1 MNFLLLTKSETFII
15 GPVAQAL
22 GWIMNQLFNICSA
35 LGIPS
40 IGLCI
45 ILFTLITKLIM
56 FPLTIK
62 QQKSSKLMN
71 IMNPEI
77 QAIQKKYKGKT
88 DQLSMQKQQAEMQD
102 VYAKY
107 GTSATGGCLQ
117 LLIQMPIML
126 SLYQVIARVPAYV
139 IGVKDVFMEIVVRLQ
154 AQPDLLNTIS
164 ELAQSKQMANIDVA
178 NADKLVDLLYK
189 FTRADWNTLAGLFPS
204 LSADI
209 IEHSSKIIR
218 MNNFLGLSLMEA
230 PGFKLSIALII
241 PVLAGLTQWI
251 STKLMSTAQ
260 AGDPESPAA
269 ASMKTMNTM
278 MPLMSAFFCVTFPI
292 GIGLYWI
299 ATSGFQIIQQLIVNS
314 YMNKIDVED
323 MIAKNLEKANKK
335 RAKKGLPPQSVSK
348 VVKNSLNKSLPS
360 VEEEEEKK
368 TVIEQKVKESTDFY
382 NNTSENP
389 NSLAAKARMVKKYN
403 EKNNK

>member
-15 GPVAQAL
+15 GPVAEVL
-22 GWIMNQLFNICSA
+22 GWIMNQLFNICST
-35 LGIPS
+35 LGVAN
-40 IGLCI
+40 IGLSI
-45 ILFTLITKLIM
+45 ILFTLITKLLM

-62 QQKSSKLMN
+62 QQKSSKLMS

-88 DQLSMQKQQAEMQD
+88 DQLSMQKQQAEIQD

-126 SLYQVIARVPAYV
+126 ALYQVIAKVPAYV
-139 IGVKDVFMEIVVRLQ
+139 TGVREVFMEVVVRLQ
-154 AQPDLLNTIS
+154 AQPDLFNTIS

-189 FTRADWNTLAGLFPS
+189 FTRADWNTLAGLFPN

-209 IEHSSKIIR
+209 IEQSSKIIK

-251 STKLMSTAQ
+251 STKLMSSTQ
-260 AGDPESPAA
+260 QTDPDSPTA

-299 ATSGFQIIQQLIVNS
+299 ATSAFQIIQQLIVNS
-314 YMNKIDVED
+314 YMDKIDIED

-348 VVKNSLNKSLPS
+348 AVKNSLNKPS
-360 VEEEEEKK
+360 AEPQEEEKK
-368 TVIEQKVKESTDFY
+368 AVIEQKVKESTEFY
-382 NNTSENP
+382 NNTFENP
-389 NSLAAKARMVKKYN
+389 NSLASRAKMVKKYN